1 MPAYPEQR
9 WTARSTTSRHQPFP
23 VPVRCVEKVLTGP
36 SGCAHNLYM
45 QNTETPHTINDKATV
60 PCWGRDDEM
69 VACRLVR
76 INTDGTGTF
85 CDDRMPAGHTG
96 GFRVALSDDRI
107 VWAK

>member
-1 MPAYPEQR
+1 
-9 WTARSTTSRHQPFP
+9 
-23 VPVRCVEKVLTGP
+23 
-36 SGCAHNLYM
+36 
-45 QNTETPHTINDKATV
+45 
-60 PCWGRDDEM
+60 M

-96 GFRVALSDDRI
+96 GFRVTLSDDRI